1 MSVDPPAR
9 NQAFGNHQLAQH
21 RQFTLVAAPNAET
34 IQSNH
39 LNPPP
44 GPSHAALAQ
53 RARQARERAERE
65 AAAQAMQAQQPPNIA
80 LIPEEL
86 LPAPL
91 DPPQIPENQQV
102 PVNIE
107 DNQETINQQPPGNNI
122 EQGVHAHP
130 QPNEQPLPPAQLNEA
145 AQERTAAKGKY
156 VLSVKL
162 GIGML
167 SI

>member
-34 IQSNH
+34 IQSNP

-65 AAAQAMQAQQPPNIA
+65 AAAQATQAQQPPNIA

-130 QPNEQPLPPAQLNEA
+130 Q
-145 AQERTAAKGKY
+145 G
-156 VLSVKL
+156 KL
-162 GIGML
+162 GKE
-167 SI
+167 SYKSY